1 MKNMKEMSLNNVNF
15 QKELEKIISS
25 LENRPRLLLHS
36 CCAPCSSYCLIY
48 LLPHFDIT
56 CYYYNPNITD
66 MDEYDKRF
74 AELVRLAGAIN
85 EEYGSKIQVIDA
97 DHDQDKFL
105 DAVKEGDL
113 AGCAEGGKRCEMCF
127 SMRLQK
133 SYEKAVADGFDYFT
147 TTLTISPLK
156 DAKLINLIGSSLAE
170 KGGKSTMW
178 LPSDFKKNDG
188 YRQSVELSRKYDLYR
203 QNYCGCI
210 YAEP

>member
-1 MKNMKEMSLNNVNF
+1 MSDQRDRNFVQHSIDTGLESMQGNPFLAQRIMNQERTEQPVMKK
-15 QKELEKIISS
+15 KISFAFI
-25 LENRPRLLLHS
+25 LAMILLIVS
-36 CCAPCSSYCLIY
+36 IA
-48 LLPHFDIT
+48 T
-56 CYYYNPNITD
+56 
-66 MDEYDKRF
+66 
-74 AELVRLAGAIN
+74 AVAGAIN

-156 DAKLINLIGSSLAE
+156 DAKLINMIGSSLAE